1 MRQLLVI
8 IMVWFP
14 VTLWAAGGG
23 EYVKSV
29 NIDHGNLASLQR
41 GAQLFHNYCFSCHSA
56 QYMRYKHVAADLQL
70 PEDLVQQSLMFSD
83 GELGDLMTTNMPAS
97 AAANWFGKAPPDL
110 TLTVRQ
116 RGEGWVYSYLKS
128 FYLDPSSPT
137 GANNLVLANASMPNV
152 LWSLQG
158 WQRAKFKTVEDEHG
172 HGHQEFVGF
181 ETVEPGLM
189 SPDEFDRAVRDIV
202 NYMGYL
208 AEPMRLERQRIGVWV
223 LLFLV
228 VLGGLAYL
236 LKREYWK
243 DVH

>member
-8 IMVWFP
+8 MMVWFP

-23 EYVKSV
+23 EHVQSV
-29 NIDHGNLASLQR
+29 DIDHGNLASLQR
-41 GAQLFHNYCFSCHSA
+41 GAKLFQNYCFSCHGA
-56 QYMRYKHVAADLQL
+56 QYMRYKHVAADLQI
-70 PEDLVQQSLMFSD
+70 PEDLMQQSLMFADSD
-83 GELGDLMTTNMPAS
+83 LGDLMTTNMPAG
-97 AAANWFGKAPPDL
+97 AAAKWFGKAPPDL

-158 WQRAKFKTVEDEHG
+158 WQRAKFKTVEDQHG
-172 HGHQEFVGF
+172 NGHEEFVGF
-181 ETVEPGLM
+181 EMVEPGRM

-223 LLFLV
+223 LLFLA
-228 VLGGLAYL
+228 VLAGLAYL